1 MQQRASTPPT
11 TTTARYVDRVEQ
23 ARAALEPAAGIVE
36 RLEEL
41 QNRTQRAEA
50 QADALRRLLK
60 ERGVSVRTEG
70 NAAVQGAHG

>member
-1 MQQRASTPPT
+1 MSCHTGACNTPIDVN
-11 TTTARYVDRVEQ
+11 RYVDSVEQ

-60 ERGVSVRTEG
+60 QERGVDVG
-70 NAAVQGAHG
+70 QQGASVQ